1 MNKRINVYLDDLRD
15 CPDNFVLVKTIEELK
30 KLVEAHQIAALSLD
44 HDLGLDANGQ
54 LLATGYDFVKW
65 FCEHG
70 HFAEKIYLHTDN
82 TVGRDNMFAVLK
94 ASQKRGF
101 ISNDIEVH
109 PYPLVPNRYS
119 QKVSGKQIFVI
130 SDIHGMY
137 KQFDELL
144 QYWNKE
150 DMLVILGD
158 LVDRGLQAREVVQ
171 RVLALKKAYPTQ
183 VIVCQGNHDEML
195 LDFFKTPSDSYQL
208 YRQMGGEPTI
218 QSFLDGLKLTE
229 TPYTPFEKASVIQAN
244 YAEEMALLREA
255 QPYAE
260 IGSVLFTHAG
270 FDSNL
275 ANYRQTFTNDFLWI
289 REHYLKP
296 NLTPFVNV
304 FGHTPTIIIHKSVD
318 VWVSEDKRY
327 IGIDGGAFL
336 TGQLN
341 AVLLSEKG
349 ELLETYKV
357 QGERSFWQK

>member
-1 MNKRINVYLDDLRD
+1 MSASINVYLDDLRD
-15 CPDNFVLVKTIEELK
+15 CPEGFVLVKTIDELK
-30 KLVEAHQIAALSLD
+30 TLMKENSIAILSMD
-44 HDLGLDANGQ
+44 HDLGIDVHGE
-54 LLATGYDFVKW
+54 LLETGYDFVKW

-70 HFAEKIYLHTDN
+70 HFVEKIYLHTDN

-101 ISNDIEVH
+101 ISKDIEVH

-119 QKVSGKQIFVI
+119 GESNGRNLFII

-137 KQFDELL
+137 KQLNELL
-144 QYWNKE
+144 HYWNRA

-158 LVDRGLQAREVVQ
+158 LVDRGLQSREVLQ
-171 RVLALKKAYPTQ
+171 RILALKKAFPEQ
-183 VIVCQGNHDEML
+183 VLVCQGNHDEML
-195 LDFFKTPSDSYQL
+195 LEFLKTPSDSYQL

-218 QSFLDGLKLTE
+218 QSFLDGLSLTE
-229 TPYTPFEKASVIQAN
+229 KPYSPFEKASVIQLH
-244 YAEEMALLREA
+244 YAEEIQLLKDA
-255 QPYAE
+255 QSYAE
-260 IGSVLFTHAG
+260 IGKVLLTHAG
-270 FDSNL
+270 FDSSSPD
-275 ANYRQTFTNDFLWI
+275 YRQTYNNDFLWM
-289 REHYLKP
+289 RDHYLKP

-304 FGHTPTIIIHKSVD
+304 FGHTPVTLIHKSND

-357 QGERSFWQK
+357 QGERSYWK